1 MTGYLLELPRDYTLI
16 LHWPDCAGMMAA
28 FESECWPDSN
38 RNGGRFPAGTV
49 AGFVRNTQLR
59 KLDKQIARQIVE
71 YMDNI
76 AALEDPCG
84 KGKVL
89 KGTLG
94 GLWRYRVEDWRVVC
108 DIQNDQVV
116 ILVLRVG
123 HRSKVYGGH

>member
-1 MTGYLLELPRDYTLI
+1 
-16 LHWPDCAGMMAA
+16 MAWKIKYA
-28 FESECWPDSN
+28 D
-38 RNGGRFPAGTV
+38 TV
-49 AGFVRNTQLR
+49 KGQLR

-71 YMDNI
+71 YMDDI
-76 AALEDPCG
+76 AALEDPCS
-84 KGKVL
+84 KGKAL

-123 HRSKVYGGH
+123 HRNKVYGGH